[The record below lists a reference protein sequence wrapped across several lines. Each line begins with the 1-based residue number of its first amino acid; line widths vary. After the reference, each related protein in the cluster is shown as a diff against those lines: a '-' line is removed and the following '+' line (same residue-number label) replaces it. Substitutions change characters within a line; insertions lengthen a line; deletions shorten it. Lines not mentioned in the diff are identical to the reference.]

1 MKTRVLTIMSQTR
14 LICVIFY
21 VLQLSV
27 FVIETLHTRSAE
39 VLKETAALVS
49 EHEYLTLED
58 KQIIIERVHALSPR
72 TDGLPAPAVN
82 KYKR

>member
-1 MKTRVLTIMSQTR
+1 MYYYYVTTAPNIHNS
-14 LICVIFY
+14 FY

-49 EHEYLTLED
+49 EHEYFTPED
-58 KQIIIERVHALSPR
+58 KQIIIERVHTLSPR
-72 TDGLPAPAVN
+72 TDGLPAAAVN